1 MARKTHYVNVSV
13 LIKFSEKT
21 SVFGLNFYFICT
33 IQIHQKGN
41 TELISGMH
49 YTNGIQKKVSRLI
62 QICIPFC
69 TITYVYSILRN
80 CHNIYNTVYILHI
93 KRCF

>member
-1 MARKTHYVNVSV
+1 MSASRPFGWFKLLFHLYNTD
-13 LIKFSEKT
+13 T
-21 SVFGLNFYFICT
+21 S
-33 IQIHQKGN
+33 KGN
-41 TELISGMH
+41 TALISGMN

-80 CHNIYNTVYILHI
+80 CHVYNTVYIKPFGSVPFTKVNAQLLI
-93 KRCF
+93 